1 MKIKKIVAA
10 IAAAAVAVSAMA
22 VTVSAETI
30 GTAAIYLADES
41 WAAQQYWGGAADA
54 EGNMGIASVTPAE
67 ITGDGTYT
75 TSIEFT
81 DAMGHGQFFGLCTDI
96 AGTGDGAEESTFAD
110 YPDAVL
116 AITSVKADGNEV
128 LGNAEAP
135 DINDSGLMRVNIFN
149 PCAGA
154 ELNYAYDLD
163 WTSGIK
169 KIEVTFTVTGMGVA
183 ADTAADTT
191 ADTTAETTETT
202 STATGNTS
210 AAVILSVMAVAGAA
224 AVAAKKRK

>member
-30 GTAAIYLADES
+30 GTAGIYLADEA
-41 WAAQQYWGGAADA
+41 WGVQYWGGATDA

-149 PCAGA
+149 PWAPA

-169 KIEVTFTVTGMGVA
+169 KIEVTFTVTGMGA
-183 ADTAADTT
+183 AADTT
-191 ADTTAETTETT
+191 ADTAPAETTETT

-210 AAVILSVMAVAGAA
+210 AAVILSVMAVAGVAA
-224 AVAAKKRK
+224 IAAKKRK